1 MALSRSRGP
10 LVATR
15 WRNDRATKELERA
28 RPAYFV
34 GGTVTAN
41 RPWMQRLFVVALFAM
56 AACGGRTSGSEANVD
71 PASGVLTK
79 TTFRLPEDGGPA
91 TFERGPFCCSGKT
104 VVVELADGRPVGYA
118 YFYSWKGDALD
129 LGYTS
134 VAPDVSVLVAAVPSL
149 AQPGRDLQHAT
160 IDFAASE
167 LEPGFSRTTTA
178 GAMKFVVTIDHL
190 DAVNVSGAAYFDM
203 LTLTAHLDVEP
214 LH

>member
-1 MALSRSRGP
+1 MNARARRDPNSDAIARLGLLITSPFGLRHHEHAPADGPSGLGREASLERPDVRWARAKMALSRSRGP

-79 TTFRLPEDGGPA
+79 TT
-91 TFERGPFCCSGKT
+91 
-104 VVVELADGRPVGYA
+104 
-118 YFYSWKGDALD
+118 
-129 LGYTS
+129 
-134 VAPDVSVLVAAVPSL
+134 
-149 AQPGRDLQHAT
+149 
-160 IDFAASE
+160 
-167 LEPGFSRTTTA
+167 
-178 GAMKFVVTIDHL
+178 
-190 DAVNVSGAAYFDM
+190 
-203 LTLTAHLDVEP
+203 
-214 LH
+214 